1 MFKKNK
7 SAQPKKIETII
18 GPNIKVKG
26 NFNGEGNTVI
36 EGVLEGSLKTSGEVY
51 VGDNAKILANI
62 KAKTIRLGG
71 VVTGDIYAQKHLEVV
86 SSAKIS
92 GNIQCSSLSVES
104 GATLNGQ
111 CTMFSAGETEEKEN
125 KTTPKNKKEKQI

>member
-7 SAQPKKIETII
+7 NSQPKKIETII

-36 EGVLEGSLKTSGEVY
+36 EGTLEGSLKTSGDVY

-62 KAKTIRLGG
+62 KAKKVRVGG
-71 VVTGDIYAQKHLEVV
+71 NVTGDVYAQKYLEIV

-92 GNIQCSSLSVES
+92 GNIQCASLSVES
-104 GATLNGQ
+104 GANLNGQ
-111 CTMFSAGETEEKEN
+111 CTMFSSGDSL
-125 KTTPKNKKEKQI
+125 KKKKKKRSK